1 MSTATIIVAIVSLL
15 GVLVSYAFVQQTV
28 QSRREKRAR
37 LLTALKARSRSFQ
50 YMLNGFPPGFLTKEL
65 THLVQ
70 KSLAEV
76 SDQLS
81 KLEPENPE
89 HLQILQDMSAR
100 MAESNRG
107 GEDMKASTLENPAQ
121 IKEVR
126 ACLEELHKYVF
137 RLEGKGTIK
146 RDQAQVYR
154 GQIRNMVLRLSVDS
168 YWLHGNQARQAGK
181 TKLAIHYFDLA
192 KNLIIKE
199 NQQGAFRNKLE
210 QLEEGLRMM
219 KERLAEEG
227 VPSPGTPMQG
237 GDGDVQNEWDKFTEN
252 QQTDWRKKNVYD

>member
-37 LLTALKARSRSFQ
+37 LLAALKARSRSFQ

-65 THLVQ
+65 THLVH

-76 SDQLS
+76 SEQLS

-89 HLQILQDMSAR
+89 HLHTLQEM
-100 MAESNRG
+100 
-107 GEDMKASTLENPAQ
+107 STLMADANRSSEDAKGSALDNPAQ

-126 ACLEELHKYVF
+126 ACLEELHKFVF
-137 RLEGKGTIK
+137 RLEEK
-146 RDQAQVYR
+146 RSIQRNQAQVYR
-154 GQIRNMVLRLSVDS
+154 TQIRQMVLRLSIDS

-181 TKLAIHYFDLA
+181 LKLAIHYFDLA
-192 KNLIIKE
+192 KNLITKE

-210 QLEEGLRMM
+210 QLEEGLRMLR
-219 KERLAEEG
+219 ERLAEDG
-227 VPSPGTPMQG
+227 GSPS
-237 GDGDVQNEWDKFTEN
+237 DAAAASDDESVQNEWDKFSEN
-252 QQTDWRKKNVYD
+252 QRQDWRKKNVYD